1 MVDRFRFEN
10 ALRRWFGAAGAD
22 AGSGAN
28 SSSFETDGRQ
38 GHSSKEI
45 SPLDDFARPRNLDFA
60 KGPPSACEN
69 GLFRKRR
76 VGLTTL
82 RA

>member
-45 SPLDDFARPRNLDFA
+45 SR
-60 KGPPSACEN
+60 
-69 GLFRKRR
+69 
-76 VGLTTL
+76 
-82 RA
+82 